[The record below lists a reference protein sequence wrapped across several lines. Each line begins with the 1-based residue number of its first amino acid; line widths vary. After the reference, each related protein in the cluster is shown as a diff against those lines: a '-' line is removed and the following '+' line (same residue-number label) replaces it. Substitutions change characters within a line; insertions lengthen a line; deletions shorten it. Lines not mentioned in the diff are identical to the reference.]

1 MDSVLASS
9 MIGGICLVVAWD
21 TIRSLRDLWGTW
33 TDPQQGVALIG
44 YPVGGRTVW
53 VSSKRTM
60 SQQAAAAET
69 LLWASRYADKLIAF
83 AQAEID
89 MRRQKQGTLSSN
101 DRDETQKLAAGV
113 QRLSRRRVGG
123 FRFRELDDYSSNLAE
138 TANKGETISVCIKGP
153 DATYDQAPN
162 RATVAYIVNHE
173 LAHIMCQTF
182 TFDEGGR
189 TTHTDEFKMYNR
201 FLNGISKTR
210 LGMDMNQ
217 AGSTHCSMLVPDL
230 SV

>member
-21 TIRSLRDLWGTW
+21 TIRSLRDVWGTW
-33 TDPQQGVALIG
+33 TDPQQSVALIG

-89 MRRQKQGTLSSN
+89 MRRQKQDTRNS
-101 DRDETQKLAAGV
+101 ETQQLAAGV
-113 QRLSRRRVGG
+113 QRLSRRRAGG
-123 FRFRELDDYSSNLAE
+123 FRFRELDDNSLNFAE
-138 TANKGETISVCIKGP
+138 TFNKGETISVCIKGP
-153 DATYDQAPN
+153 DDTYDQAPN

-173 LAHIMCQTF
+173 LAHIMCQTY
-182 TFDEGGR
+182 TFDEDGR
-189 TTHTDEFKMYNR
+189 TIHTDEFKMYNR
-201 FLNGISKTR
+201 FLNDISKTR

-217 AGSTHCSMLVPDL
+217 VGSIHCSMIVPDL
-230 SV
+230 SA